1 MIGLI
6 QDLITNL
13 GYVVLIAFLVI
24 NLGAFKRTVQK
35 EETSLA
41 EKALLSLIFGGFGIM
56 STYLGIH
63 VHGAV
68 ASTRIIGVMAGGI
81 LCGPFVGI
89 AAGLIAG
96 VHRFLFDI
104 DGITSVPCATI
115 TILCGFASALIFK
128 KVHKDA
134 RWLAGLLAGL
144 IAESL
149 EMLLV
154 LLISK
159 PFEEALAIVQ
169 IVYLPMSIANSLGI
183 AILVLL
189 ITNFFREKE
198 VIAARQSQAALEIA
212 RKTLPLLHDVTPE
225 SLASTCSIVRESTDA
240 MAVAITDRFTVL
252 AHSGEGSGYS
262 PKGDKPASKAIRRV
276 IEEGRAISLHTRREL
291 SGDCRGCRYN
301 SAVIA
306 PLREGGESVGTLAL
320 YFRKEGGISYSN
332 ETLAEGLSMLISTQI
347 ELSKV
352 GQLREL
358 AAKSEL
364 KALQAQINPHFLF
377 NALNTITAFLRAD
390 PARARDLIVNLST
403 YLRYNIEHVEA
414 LVDITKELEQVRAY
428 VEIEKARFGKDL
440 NVEFCVD
447 EDLQAKLPSLIIQ
460 PLVENA
466 IKHGILEGS
475 GAGTVRVDVRRL
487 DERKVRVS
495 VEDDGVG
502 IPDAVI
508 EGISESR
515 QLNRVGL
522 SNVNSRLLN
531 VYKRGLEIR
540 RLQRGTSVAFTLD
553 ELAGERA

>member
-1 MIGLI
+1 MIELI
-6 QDLITNL
+6 RNLITDL
-13 GYVVLIAFLVI
+13 GYVVLIAFLVT

-41 EKALLSLIFGGFGIM
+41 EKTLLSLVFGGFAIM

-63 VHGAV
+63 VYGAI

-96 VHRFLFDI
+96 IHRFLFDVR
-104 DGITSVPCATI
+104 GITSVPCATI
-115 TILCGFASALIFK
+115 TVISGFASAFIYK
-128 KVHKDA
+128 RVRKDG
-134 RWLAGLLAGL
+134 RWIAGLLAGV

-159 PFEEALAIVQ
+159 PFDQAMAIVQ
-169 IVYLPMSIANSLGI
+169 AVYLPMSVTNSLGI
-183 AILVLL
+183 AILILL
-189 ITNFFREKE
+189 ITNSFREKE

-212 RKTLPLLHDVTPE
+212 RKTLPLLRDVTPE
-225 SLASTCSIVRESTDA
+225 SLASTCAVVRESTGA
-240 MAVAITDRFTVL
+240 MAVAITDRSTVL

-262 PKGDKPASKAIRRV
+262 PKGDKPASQAIRKV
-276 IEEGRAISLHTRREL
+276 IDEGTAISLHTRREL

-320 YFRKEGGISYSN
+320 YFRKEEGISYSN